1 MKKTDKT
8 PLLGAS
14 KTQQKIG
21 EIERDTREL
30 KDQLNDVIGKALQ
43 HDKDMLKLRKSAK
56 LLKDNSRRFYK
67 KSRQIRLSQMGCC
80 AYSFALLK
88 EFFSALLQCL
98 QKLCCCIRTDDSSYN
113 NHSYT

>member
-14 KTQQKIG
+14 KSQQKIG
-21 EIERDTREL
+21 EIERGTREL

-67 KSRQIRLSQMGCC
+67 KSRQMGCC

-88 EFFSALLQCL
+88 EFFSTLLQCL
-98 QKLCCCIRTDDSSYN
+98 QKLCCCIRTDDNSYN